1 MKKFI
6 LLFIVMISFFS
17 IPFAVFADDGESED
31 EKIEEKD
38 KEVKVY
44 FFHGDG
50 CPHCAEAKEFFDSI
64 EEEYGDLF
72 ELISYETWKND
83 DNAEG
88 LQKIGE
94 MREEKIEGVP
104 YILIGNKSWPGYIED
119 FNDDIIEAIKEEYE
133 VEVDER
139 YDIMELIDYDFVR
152 DGDSHQVEDKDY
164 SNDVIIL
171 ILILIVGAG
180 IVSGVAFAR
189 KKTV

>member
-1 MKKFI
+1 
-6 LLFIVMISFFS
+6 MISFFS

>member
-31 EKIEEKD
+31 EKIEEKN

-72 ELISYETWKND
+72 ELVSYETWKND

-94 MREEKIEGVP
+94 IREENIEGVP

-119 FNDDIIEAIKEEYE
+119 FNDDIIESIKEEYE

-139 YDIMELIDYDFVR
+139 YDIMELIDYDFVK

-164 SNDVIIL
+164 SNDVITL

>member
-31 EKIEEKD
+31 EKIEEKN

-72 ELISYETWKND
+72 ELVSYETWKND

-94 MREEKIEGVP
+94 IREENIEGVP

-139 YDIMELIDYDFVR
+139 YDIMELIDYDFVK

-164 SNDVIIL
+164 SNDVITL

>member
-31 EKIEEKD
+31 EKIEEKN

-50 CPHCAEAKEFFDSI
+50 CPRCAEAKEFFDSI

-72 ELISYETWKND
+72 ELVSYETWKND

-94 MREEKIEGVP
+94 IREENIEGVP

-139 YDIMELIDYDFVR
+139 YDIMELIDYDFVK

-164 SNDVIIL
+164 SNDVITL

>member
-31 EKIEEKD
+31 EKIEEKN

-72 ELISYETWKND
+72 ELVSYETWKND

-94 MREEKIEGVP
+94 IREENIEGVP

>member
-72 ELISYETWKND
+72 ELVSYETWKND

-94 MREEKIEGVP
+94 IREENIEGVP